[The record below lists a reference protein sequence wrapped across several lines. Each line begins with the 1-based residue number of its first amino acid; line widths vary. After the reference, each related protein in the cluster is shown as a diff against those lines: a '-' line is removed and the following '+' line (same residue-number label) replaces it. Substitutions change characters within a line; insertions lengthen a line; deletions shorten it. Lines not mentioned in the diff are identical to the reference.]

1 MASRTTDDTRYTF
14 QGLHAE
20 RQARLAWSSSAF
32 QGFQAGAFQ
41 PFGAGARSG
50 VRPSTMGPGVFDAGW
65 TARALAQLDRI
76 DEEAAEES
84 YPPINDEAKRRARR
98 LLFAVGGCPI
108 EPAVYPSMDGEIAI
122 WFKSPV
128 AAAALLILVNNEG
141 GAGCYSSIHGE
152 SRRKRYDDSSRLP
165 DDFLKEHLRALKGS
179 ALSQIPAEIVS
190 PFAMNHEREVVRYS
204 PIYEEHRRERYE
216 DPSNLP
222 DRLADA
228 RFAGSGRACSLA
240 GP

>member
-1 MASRTTDDTRYTF
+1 MASRTTDDTRHAF

-32 QGFQAGAFQ
+32 RGLQAGASQ
-41 PFGAGARSG
+41 LFGAGARSG
-50 VRPSTMGPGVFDAGW
+50 VWSSTTRPGVSDAGW
-65 TARALAQLDRI
+65 IARALDQLNRI
-76 DEEAAEES
+76 DEEAAEEG

-98 LLFAVGGCPI
+98 LLFAVGGCPM

-122 WFKSPV
+122 YFKSPV

-152 SRRKRYDDSSRLP
+152 SRRKRYDDSSMLP
-165 DDFLKEHLRALKGS
+165 DDFLTEHLRVLKGS
-179 ALSQIPAEIVS
+179 ALSQISAEIVS
-190 PFAMNHEREVVRYS
+190 PFAMNHEREVVRYL
-204 PIYEEHRRERYE
+204 PMHEKHRRERYE
-216 DPSNLP
+216 DSSSLP
-222 DRLADA
+222 DRFADA

>member
-1 MASRTTDDTRYTF
+1 MANRTTDDIRYTF

-20 RQARLAWSSSAF
+20 RQARLTWNSSAF
-32 QGFQAGAFQ
+32 QGLQAGVSR

-50 VRPSTMGPGVFDAGW
+50 VWSSTTGPGVFDAGW
-65 TARALAQLDRI
+65 IARALDQLNRI
-76 DEEAAEES
+76 DEEAAEEG

-98 LLFAVGGCPI
+98 LLFAMGGCPM

-122 WFKSPV
+122 YFKSPV

-152 SRRKRYDDSSRLP
+152 SRRKRYDDSSMLP
-165 DDFLKEHLRALKGS
+165 DDFLTEHLRVLKGS
-179 ALSQIPAEIVS
+179 ALSQISAEIVS
-190 PFAMNHEREVVRYS
+190 PFAMNHEREVVRYLS
-204 PIYEEHRRERYE
+204 MHEKHRRERYE
-216 DPSNLP
+216 DSSSLP
-222 DRLADA
+222 DRFADA

>member
-1 MASRTTDDTRYTF
+1 MTSRTTDDTRHAF

-32 QGFQAGAFQ
+32 QGLQASASR
-41 PFGAGARSG
+41 PFGDGARPG
-50 VRPSTMGPGVFDAGW
+50 VWSSTTGPGAFDAGW
-65 TARALAQLDRI
+65 IARALARLKRM

-122 WFKSPV
+122 YFKSPI
-128 AAAALLILVNNEG
+128 AAAALLILVDNEG

-152 SRRKRYDDSSRLP
+152 SRRRRYDDSSMLP
-165 DDFLKEHLRALKGS
+165 DDFLKERLRALKGTV
-179 ALSQIPAEIVS
+179 LSQISAEMVS
-190 PFAMNHEREVVRYS
+190 PFAMNHERGVVRYL
-204 PIYEEHRRERYE
+204 PMHEEHRRERCG
-216 DPSNLP
+216 DSSSLP
-222 DRLADA
+222 DRFANV